1 MFAKK
6 ILLGCVAVL
15 SLGSVS
21 SVAAS
26 EGWPTKPVRVLVA
39 YPPGG
44 AADLVARHVAS
55 HLQESFG
62 QPFIVVNRPGGNT
75 IIAADDA
82 AKSPS
87 DGYTFYISS
96 PNIAT
101 LPTLFA
107 GKLPFDPERD
117 FVPVGLL
124 SRVPFFIFV
133 PKGLEVD
140 SFSDLLAMAKENPG
154 KLSYAYNGA
163 GTTAQLGMELLKQRK
178 GLDILPVPYKS
189 NTSAQID
196 LAAGRV
202 DIVMGDM
209 TVGGGTLAD
218 RSDIQSDRVKVLAAT
233 PGERSAFLPN
243 VPTIAE
249 AGDLPGFDASI
260 WFGMFAPTGTPQ
272 EIIERMNA
280 AMAQYLTSNEAK
292 EAFGKLGQEP
302 AVVTPQELGDIVRE
316 QSRSY
321 REVIEKAGIKIS

>member
-1 MFAKK
+1 MCNKRIILSCFAA
-6 ILLGCVAVL
+6 LGI
-15 SLGSVS
+15 GFG
-21 SVAAS
+21 SVAAAADN
-26 EGWPTKPVRVLVA
+26 WPSKPVRVLVA

-44 AADLVARHVAS
+44 AADLVARHMTN

-62 QPFIVVNRPGGNT
+62 QNFIVVNRPGGNT

-82 AKSPS
+82 AKSAP

-133 PKGLEVD
+133 PKNMAVE
-140 SFSDLLAMAKENPG
+140 SFADLLAMAKENPG

-189 NTSAQID
+189 NTSAQVD

-209 TVGGGTLAD
+209 TVGGGALPD

-233 PGERSAFLPN
+233 PAGRSTFLPN

-272 EIIERMNA
+272 EIIDKMNA
-280 AMAQYLTSNEAK
+280 EMARYLNSEAAK

-302 AVVTPQELGDIVRE
+302 AVATPQELGDIVRE

-321 REVIEKAGIKIS
+321 REVIEKAGITMG